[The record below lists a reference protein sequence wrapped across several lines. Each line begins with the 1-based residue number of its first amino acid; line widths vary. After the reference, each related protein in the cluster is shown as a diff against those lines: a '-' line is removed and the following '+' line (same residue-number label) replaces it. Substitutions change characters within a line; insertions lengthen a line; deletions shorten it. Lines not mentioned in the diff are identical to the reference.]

1 MKIVLFSFLYESEIG
16 GGAAVVVNQLAHLL
30 EQRSHSVVVITT
42 WKGNYVKTDHVDG
55 IKIIRIPPK
64 NLYWVGDKNNQ
75 PISKKIV
82 WQLVDIWNPLTYQM
96 VRQILINEKPD
107 IIHSHKLRG
116 LSPSIWSAAA
126 SVKVR
131 KIIHTCHD
139 YELLSPEGM
148 LMGRVGN
155 LALEQNLMMRPYQ
168 SLRRYFSRLVQYA
181 TAPSRFVLDLHQ
193 KMRFFPLAET
203 EVIPN
208 AHGFGISEL
217 SQDYSKSRN
226 LSQKNGPKRFLYI
239 GRLDKEKGVDL
250 LCQAFIQFASQNQH
264 VLLRIAGWGPLDAS
278 LREKYEHRNNIE
290 FIGPVF
296 GNQKAKLFRDSDV
309 LVAPSIAPE
318 PFGIVVIEA
327 YFYGLPVIAT
337 RIGAF
342 LETVMDEE
350 TGFLVKPGSV
360 GDLATAFS
368 RITSEKNLI
377 NDMSRNCF
385 KEAQKFSTEKI
396 YEKYLIAYKGKKG

>member
-1 MKIVLFSFLYESEIG
+1 LG
-16 GGAAVVVNQLAHLL
+16 
-30 EQRSHSVVVITT
+30 
-42 WKGNYVKTDHVDG
+42 
-55 IKIIRIPPK
+55 
-64 NLYWVGDKNNQ
+64 
-75 PISKKIV
+75 
-82 WQLVDIWNPLTYQM
+82 
-96 VRQILINEKPD
+96 
-107 IIHSHKLRG
+107 
-116 LSPSIWSAAA
+116 
-126 SVKVR
+126 
-131 KIIHTCHD
+131 
-139 YELLSPEGM
+139 
-148 LMGRVGN
+148 
-155 LALEQNLMMRPYQ
+155 
-168 SLRRYFSRLVQYA
+168 
-181 TAPSRFVLDLHQ
+181 
-193 KMRFFPLAET
+193 
-203 EVIPN
+203 
-208 AHGFGISEL
+208 
-217 SQDYSKSRN
+217 
-226 LSQKNGPKRFLYI
+226 
-239 GRLDKEKGVDL
+239 
-250 LCQAFIQFASQNQH
+250 
-264 VLLRIAGWGPLDAS
+264 
-278 LREKYEHRNNIE
+278 NNIE

-396 YEKYLIAYKGKKG
+396 YEKYLIAYKEKKG